1 MSTKPVQIKPGN
13 VPLSK
18 EQQAFNRLVTRIE
31 KLQKQ
36 IPDEINKLDQLNS
49 LYNEEVFTN
58 VLELGRLKIQMFH
71 LLHTKRQ
78 EIKLSANQNQKLD
91 DILYHLLNDA
101 FSVIEPDE
109 ATKELYAKYS
119 HSSYADELSLQE
131 SDVKKV
137 FSDMLFDRFGLKLD
151 PSLLTDNPD
160 FKKIEEELHK
170 QWEQQESGKKSKSKT
185 KKQLEKE
192 LLDQQKEALKNKS
205 IRSIYVAL
213 AKILHPDTE
222 LDEALKKEKEEMMKM
237 VTVAYENRDL
247 MQLLLLETQWIK
259 KHDESLHKLEA
270 STLNAYIHLLKDQ
283 VKELEAELEMLF
295 LNPAFSAVAVYRHQS
310 IQNAIL
316 EIKHEGNR
324 YKWLSKKIQTDIHQ
338 LEHGT
343 KVYAPVMQCIR
354 NYYVEFGSHFIDEE
368 MMDFFDE
375 RMNRKSK

>member
-1 MSTKPVQIKPGN
+1 MSTNPVQIKPGHI
-13 VPLSK
+13 PLSK

-31 KLQKQ
+31 KLQQQ
-36 IPDEINKLDQLNS
+36 IPDEINKLEQLNS
-49 LYNEEVFTN
+49 LYHKDVFPN
-58 VLELGRLKIQMFH
+58 VLEQGKLKIQLCH
-71 LLHTKRQ
+71 LLHEKRQ

-91 DILYHLLNDA
+91 HLLYHFLNDA

-119 HSSYADELSLQE
+119 HSSYAEELSLQE

-137 FSDMLFDRFGLKLD
+137 FTDMLFDQFGVKLD

-160 FKKIEEELHK
+160 FKKIEEELQK
-170 QWEQQESGKKSKSKT
+170 QWEQQQSGKRPRSKT

-192 LLDQQKEALKNKS
+192 ILEEQKEALKNKS

-222 LDEALKKEKEEMMKM
+222 PDEALKKEKEEMMKL

-259 KHDESLHKLEA
+259 RHDESLHKLEKA
-270 STLNAYIHLLKDQ
+270 TLNAYIHLLKDQ

-295 LNPAFSAVAVYRHQS
+295 LNPTFSAVVAYRNQS
-310 IQNAIL
+310 IQNAFRHI
-316 EIKHEGNR
+316 EQEGNR
-324 YKWLSKKIQTDIHQ
+324 YKWQSKKIQTDIEQ

-343 KVYAPVMQCIR
+343 KVYAPVIQCIR
-354 NYYVEFGSHFIDEE
+354 NYYTEFGGDLNDEG
-368 MMDFFDE
+368 MMDFF
-375 RMNRKSK
+375 